1 MKKFKNILIVRTDRM
16 GDVVLTTPSIK
27 VLRQAYP
34 QARISILVSP
44 ATRELIEGN
53 PCLDEVL
60 VDDRQ
65 DRHRGL
71 RGFIRLIFILRK
83 KRFDLAVIYH
93 TKRRTNL
100 ACFLAGI
107 PCRIGYKNNKMGFL
121 LTLPILDERPYGQ
134 RHEAQYCLD
143 VLRHLGVDSSA
154 ILEKSA
160 EELAED
166 LYVAVGQYS
175 QDWAEEFCRQNNIR
189 RGERLIAIHP
199 GASDPSKRWP
209 EYRFSELIDQLAKR
223 YTARMVLIGTSDMR
237 DMAGNITSHV
247 RVPVLDLTGQTTA
260 GQLAALL
267 RRCDLLVSNDS
278 GPVHLAV
285 GVGAPVVSIFT
296 RHQPGINPQ
305 RWQPLGSKSRV
316 VSVSLNT
323 GISFKKAGA
332 VDPKYLEAIPTQ
344 AVLEA
349 VDSLF
354 KLC

>member
-65 DRHRGL
+65 DKHRGL
-71 RGFIRLIFILRK
+71 RGFIRLILILRK
-83 KRFDLAVIYH
+83 KHFDLAVIYH

-107 PCRIGYKNNKMGFL
+107 PYRIGYKNNKMGFL
-121 LTLPILDERPYGQ
+121 LTHPILDERPYGQ
-134 RHEAQYCLD
+134 RHEAKYCLD
-143 VLRHLGVDSSA
+143 VLRHLGIDSNA
-154 ILEKSA
+154 ILEKSV

-166 LYVAVGQYS
+166 LYVAVGQDS
-175 QDWAEEFCRQNNIR
+175 QEWAEGFYRQNNIR
-189 RGERLIAIHP
+189 SGERLIAIHP

-209 EYRFSELIDQLAKR
+209 GHRFSELIDRLAEW

-237 DMAGNITSHV
+237 DMAGNIASHV
-247 RVPVLDLTGQTTA
+247 RVPVLDLTGQTTV

-305 RWQPLGSKSRV
+305 RWQPLGKKSRV